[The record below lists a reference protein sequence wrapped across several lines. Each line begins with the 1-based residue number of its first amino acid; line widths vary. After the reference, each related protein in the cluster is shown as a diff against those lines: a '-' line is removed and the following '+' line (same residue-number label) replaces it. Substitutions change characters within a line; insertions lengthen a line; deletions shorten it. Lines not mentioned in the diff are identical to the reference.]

1 MPLDDTIISSM
12 NSSITYNDISSLL
25 FDDNLSI
32 SYVEIK

>member
-1 MPLDDTIISSM
+1 MPLDDTIISRM
-12 NSSITYNDISSLL
+12 NNSIIYNDISSLL